1 VAERIDLAE
10 APMPAA
16 RRAGQ
21 KGGGRGPKFTKLE
34 DFARR
39 VFAFAL
45 PISLL
50 LLLYLLGGLW
60 SGVWSHEQMGLLT
73 QARRQQQLEN
83 IALVF
88 HLLEGT
94 TLVSLVSLLVI
105 CARTEGVGYWL
116 LGMAAFFYAGASWV
130 TTQFFWVRHQTP
142 SNASSTILTDF
153 QALGWL
159 FAAPGIVWSVIDL
172 ARRFGEAAQMAAIQ
186 RATAKYGAGV
196 HKQAT
201 PGSKQRQVFLG
212 RCWEGP
218 FCRDNIRVKCPIY
231 LRKRGPCWWYK
242 EGCMCEERIVLQA
255 MISSD
260 WKEKS
265 AEARK
270 SLETG
275 APRKLLSPEAKRE
288 RCRSCVIYNEHQR
301 QKHKALTVAVLI
313 GVPAVLVWQFAW
325 LQKVVNQLLFGL
337 DAATKRFA
345 FTNDPAGITALHN
358 GAYSLIAWVFIVCG
372 GVILLSQALKM
383 IEYFCFKLKI

>member
-21 KGGGRGPKFTKLE
+21 KGGGRGAKFTKLE

-39 VFAFAL
+39 VFAVAL
-45 PISLL
+45 VASLF

-60 SGVWSHEQMGLLT
+60 SGVWSHVQIKLLT
-73 QARRQQQLEN
+73 HDRRQQQLDN

-94 TLVSLVSLLVI
+94 SFVSLVSLLIFSAGV
-105 CARTEGVGYWL
+105 EGIGYWL
-116 LGMAAFFYAGASWV
+116 LGVAAFFYAGASWL
-130 TTQFFWVRHQTP
+130 TTQLFWMRHQSA
-142 SNASSTILTDF
+142 SNVSGVILTDF
-153 QALGWL
+153 QILGWM
-159 FAAPGIVWSVIDL
+159 FAGPGLIWSVIDL
-172 ARRFGEAAQMAAIQ
+172 ARRFGEAAQLAAIQ

-201 PGSKQRQVFLG
+201 PGSRQRQVFLG

-270 SLETG
+270 SLEAS
-275 APRKLLSPEAKRE
+275 APRKLLSPEAKRD

-301 QKHKALTVAVLI
+301 QKHKALTVLVLI
-313 GVPAVLVWQFAW
+313 GVPAVFVWQFSW
-325 LQKVVNQLLFGL
+325 LQGVVNKLLFGL

-358 GAYSLIAWVFIVCG
+358 GAYSLIAWVFIICL

-383 IEYFCFKLKI
+383 IEFFCFKLKI

>member
-1 VAERIDLAE
+1 MAERIDLAE